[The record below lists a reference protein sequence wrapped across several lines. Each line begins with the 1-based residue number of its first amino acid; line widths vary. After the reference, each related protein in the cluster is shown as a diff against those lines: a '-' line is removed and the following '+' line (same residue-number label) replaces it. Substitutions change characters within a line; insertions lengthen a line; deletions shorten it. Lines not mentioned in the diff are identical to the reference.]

1 MLREHI
7 RTASLR
13 YLIGG
18 YNWQVAGEVRDDIG
32 NLLTPQEGSARIV
45 CSWSYHGLDNGCYSK
60 VIPFNALKWY
70 TWVRSHV
77 KYAAMGGTCLFSVA
91 PDVVGDAYKT
101 FNRSLVWLP
110 VLRKLGYKAAFATQ
124 DGLTQALLPWDW
136 FDVLFVGGT
145 NAWKLSDA
153 SWAIVREAKR
163 RGKYVHVGR
172 VNTLARLRMCADN
185 AVDSV
190 DGNMMKYASDRNWW
204 KLVSML
210 DTIREEYPHV
220 A

>member
-1 MLREHI
+1 MQLDRI
-7 RTASLR
+7 RTSPLT

-18 YNWQVAGEVRDDIG
+18 YNWQVAGNVRDDIG
-32 NLLTPQEGSARIV
+32 NMLTPQEGSARLV
-45 CSWSYHGLDNGCYSK
+45 CSWTTHGLDNGCYSK
-60 VIPFNALKWY
+60 VVPFNALKWHA
-70 TWVRSHV
+70 WVNSHR
-77 KYAAMGGTCLFSVA
+77 KYAGAGCLFAVA

-110 VLRKLGYKAAFATQ
+110 VLRMMGYKAAYVTQ
-124 DGLTQALLPWDW
+124 DGLTDTLLPWDW

-163 RGKYVHVGR
+163 RGKRVHVGR
-172 VNTLARLRMCADN
+172 VNTLERLRLCATN
-185 AVDSV
+185 GVDSV

-204 KLVSML
+204 KLVDML
-210 DTIREEYPHV
+210 DTLREEYQHD